1 MKIALVGASG
11 FIGKY
16 LIEQLVKEK
25 NISIIATFNNEKK
38 LLKKKNLKWK
48 KLDLEKNKKNFYKFL
63 EYPDTLI
70 NLSWKDLPNYNSK
83 SNYAS
88 LKYHK
93 MFIKNLV
100 KNGLRNLVYLGTCF
114 EYGAKSGKYTETNKL
129 NPVTKYAKAKVDLFK
144 YVKKLQTQ
152 NEINFTW
159 LRLFYIYGYNL
170 KRDTLYNLLVK
181 YKKKK
186 IKHMSVTGYLKRD
199 YLSVENVAKY
209 IKIISM
215 KMKNF
220 GAVNICSGKAIS
232 LKKFARKIVTSRKL
246 YQKINFIDNK
256 NNSYEADIIFGC
268 NKKMKKILKN
278 SLHSNNL

>member
-1 MKIALVGASG
+1 MKIALIGASG
-11 FIGKY
+11 FIGKH

-25 NISIIATFNNEKK
+25 NIIIIATFNNEKK

-63 EYPDTLI
+63 EYPDILI

-83 SNYAS
+83 SNYVT
-88 LKYHK
+88 LNYHK
-93 MFIKNLV
+93 IFIKNLI
-100 KNGLRNLVYLGTCF
+100 KNGLRNIVYLGTCF
-114 EYGAKSGKYTETNKL
+114 EYGSKSGKYTERNKL
-129 NPVTKYAKAKVDLFK
+129 NPATKYAKAKVNLFK
-144 YVKKLQTQ
+144 YIKKLQTQ
-152 NEINFTW
+152 EEINFSW
-159 LRLFYIYGYNL
+159 LRLFYIYGYNF

-181 YKKKK
+181 YKKKR
-186 IKHMSVTGYLKRD
+186 IKYLSVTGYLKRD

-209 IKIISM
+209 IKIISL

-232 LKKFARKIVTSRKL
+232 LKKFTRKIITSKKL
-246 YQKINFIDNK
+246 YSKINFIKNK

-278 SLHSNNL
+278 SFYSNTL